1 MEGKR
6 RSFFQSI
13 KERDPAAKNALQ
25 IILFY
30 PGVQAVFFYRIA
42 HFFYRIRLT
51 FFAYLIMYFV
61 RAFLNIEIHPA
72 ATIGKRLFI
81 DHGTGVVIGETAV
94 IGDDVTI
101 YHGVTLGGTGKHKGK
116 RHPTIK
122 NYVMIG
128 AGAQVLGPVTIGE
141 YAKVG
146 ANAVVLQDVPDHAT
160 AVGIPAQIKLPKKTQ
175 QLETKTDKT

>member
-6 RSFFQSI
+6 KSFFESI
-13 KERDPAAKNALQ
+13 KARDPAAKHVIQ

-42 HFFYRIRLT
+42 HFLYCIHLK

-72 ATIGKRLFI
+72 AKIGKRLFI

-101 YHGVTLGGTGKHKGK
+101 YHGVTLGGTGKDTGK

-122 NYVMIG
+122 DYVMIG
-128 AGAQVLGPVTIGE
+128 AGAQVLGPVTVGNH
-141 YAKVG
+141 AKIG
-146 ANAVVLQDVPDHAT
+146 ANAVVLQDVPDYAT
-160 AVGIPAQIKLPKKTQ
+160 AVGIPATIKPKAP
-175 QLETKTDKT
+175 LTDFNTGNDG